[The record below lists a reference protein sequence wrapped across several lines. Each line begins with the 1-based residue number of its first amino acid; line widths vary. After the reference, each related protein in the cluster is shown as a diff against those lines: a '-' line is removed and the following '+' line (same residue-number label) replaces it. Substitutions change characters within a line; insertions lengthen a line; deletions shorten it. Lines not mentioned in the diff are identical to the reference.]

1 MRPTYTFRMR
11 IWREGQRKA
20 LMCILCVAM
29 AFHLLK
35 ASNNRDQIFVAERRL
50 GGESIKLLVV
60 RLRGHVLG
68 WR

>member
-1 MRPTYTFRMR
+1 MRPSYTFRMR

-20 LMCILCVAM
+20 LMCILRVAM
-29 AFHLLK
+29 TFHLLK
-35 ASNNRDQIFVAERRL
+35 ASNNGDQIFVAEMRL
-50 GGESIKLLVV
+50 GGDSVKLLVV